1 MKDKTQIEKLVEGI
15 EFGERI
21 KKEDLT
27 IIKENELNEWKREVE
42 EAPNSNPYYGIDL
55 KCAFILM
62 KAIEKG
68 LKTKDAMRMSEHKFN
83 IPVERTRN
91 IIDKYSKKGDKFYKE
106 SADIQRRGLGK
117 KLLFVPESK

>member
-68 LKTKDAMRMSEHKFN
+68 LKTKDAMRMSEHQFK
-83 IPVERTRN
+83 IPVERTRS
-91 IIDKYSKKGDKFYKE
+91 IIDKYSKNGDKFYQE
-106 SADIQRRGLGK
+106 SADIQKRSLGK
-117 KLLFVPESK
+117 KLLYVPESK